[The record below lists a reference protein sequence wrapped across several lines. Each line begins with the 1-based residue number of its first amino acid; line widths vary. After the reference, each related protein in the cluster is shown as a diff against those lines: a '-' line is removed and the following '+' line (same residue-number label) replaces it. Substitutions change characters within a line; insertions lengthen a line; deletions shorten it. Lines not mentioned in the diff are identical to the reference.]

1 MTHSKQCRQC
11 NGQGSIHTSASTV
24 SPVII
29 KCDWCK
35 GKGAYFCEKV
45 EFEDEKAMTGGS
57 KNDKSI

>member
-1 MTHSKQCRQC
+1 MTYSKQCRQC

-45 EFEDEKAMTGGS
+45 EVEDGKGMVGEL
-57 KNDKSI
+57 